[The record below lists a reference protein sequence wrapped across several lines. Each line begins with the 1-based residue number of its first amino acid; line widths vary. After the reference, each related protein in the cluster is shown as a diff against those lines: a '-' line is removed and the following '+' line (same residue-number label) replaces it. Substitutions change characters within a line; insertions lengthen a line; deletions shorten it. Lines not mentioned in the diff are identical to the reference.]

1 MFRKSLIILCLSST
15 LIYSQI
21 ISKFDFT
28 INYNYTNTS
37 KLFLQPKSSDLI
49 VRASYNELEDIYSL
63 SGEIRFQIFESI
75 YSGLWIETM
84 EKTFINKNFNLG
96 SISIDIN
103 DGYRIIPLELSLYYF
118 LPFSTERFKFYMGG
132 GFGFYF
138 GKSLR
143 QFENI
148 SAINDGVNF
157 SYGIQVSVSMDYL
170 INNSIFLRTQMRF
183 RDPEIELKSKYS
195 NNSFT
200 YKNRT
205 YYIHS
210 QYFTTKV
217 NVDGTTFSI
226 GIGIRL

>member
-1 MFRKSLIILCLSST
+1 MLLKSLVILCLSST

-21 ISKFDFT
+21 ISKFDFA

-49 VRASYNELEDIYSL
+49 VRTTYNELEDIYSF
-63 SGEIRFQIFESI
+63 SGEIRFQIFESL
-75 YSGLWIETM
+75 YTGLWLEAM

-118 LPFSTERFKFYMGG
+118 LPFSTEKFKFYMGG

-143 QFENI
+143 QVENI
-148 SAINDGVNF
+148 SAINNGANIG
-157 SYGIQVSVSMDYL
+157 YGIQVSVLMEYL
-170 INNSIFLRTQMRF
+170 IYDFIFLRTQMRF
-183 RDPEIELKSKYS
+183 RDPEIELNSKYS
-195 NNSFT
+195 SNSFT

-210 QYFTTKV
+210 QNFTTKV
-217 NVDGTTFSI
+217 NVDGITFSI
-226 GIGIRL
+226 GIGFRL

>member
-1 MFRKSLIILCLSST
+1 MLYKSFVIICLSST
-15 LIYSQI
+15 LICSQI

-49 VRASYNELEDIYSL
+49 VRTAYNELEDIYSF
-63 SGEIRFQIFESI
+63 STEIRFQIFESL
-75 YSGLWIETM
+75 YTGLWLEKM

-103 DGYRIIPLELSLYYF
+103 DGYRIIPLELSLYYY
-118 LPFSTERFKFYMGG
+118 LPFSTNNFKFYMGG

-148 SAINDGVNF
+148 TALNDGVNLG
-157 SYGIQVSVSMDYL
+157 YGIQVSATMEYL
-170 INNSIFLRTQMRF
+170 IYDFIFFRTQMRF
-183 RDPEIELKSKYS
+183 RDPEIELSSKYS
-195 NNSFT
+195 SNSFL

-210 QYFTTKV
+210 QKFTTKV
-217 NVDGTTFSI
+217 NVDGITFSI
-226 GIGIRL
+226 GIGLRP